1 MHGKS
6 LIELCLFLMCK
17 LAKDSICHDV
27 FRFSLHSSS
36 HTGRKHLLLLKAVG
50 RVYSGKHSASGTLVL
65 GGIVG
70 TLVEGAS
77 TVGTAQAAY
86 TSGFSAWWYTQE
98 CSISYYHGK
107 YTTAE
112 RIRCLK

>member
-6 LIELCLFLMCK
+6 LIELCLFLMCE

-36 HTGRKHLLLLKAVG
+36 HTGRKHLLLKAVG
-50 RVYSGKHSASGTLVL
+50 RDYSGKHSASGTLVL

-70 TLVEGAS
+70 TLVEDSS

-86 TSGFSAWWYTQE
+86 TSGFSA
-98 CSISYYHGK
+98 
-107 YTTAE
+107 
-112 RIRCLK
+112 